1 MYFHYFHKD
10 CLTQAHEHLY
20 GTWFCS
26 CQALLLHLDRGHK
39 GGLPRSAGVSR
50 LVRGSSGV
58 AFHSCFIHLL
68 ITFCQIL
75 WGWNLLSGTGPCMP
89 KGKFFWR
96 VSARA
101 IKPFLSQWKKKF
113 FIWIGWLQFTSN
125 SKCNL
130 VTQEM
135 FSLCLFLAHTHMH
148 TLTPNTHSHTH
159 TPLTHPAHTHTK
171 YTLTPHSCTPTTH
184 SPTMTHSHIHSHRG
198 LHSQSGWYKPW
209 IKGSFFPGE
218 RLSVGGFMCAT
229 GMEGRLR
236 RDKLLRPRWFLSI
249 NKCTYMPLLQ
259 NQK

>member
-26 CQALLLHLDRGHK
+26 CQALLLHLDRGHR

-89 KGKFFWR
+89 KGKLFWR

-159 TPLTHPAHTHTK
+159 TLLWHIQHILTPNIHSHHTVAHPQHIVPPWHTHT
-171 YTLTPHSCTPTTH
+171 YTHTGAYTPSLVDTNPE
-184 SPTMTHSHIHSHRG
+184 SRG
-198 LHSQSGWYKPW
+198 HFSLEKDCLCVVLCVRQEW
-209 IKGSFFPGE
+209 KG
-218 RLSVGGFMCAT
+218 
-229 GMEGRLR
+229 
-236 RDKLLRPRWFLSI
+236 D
-249 NKCTYMPLLQ
+249 
-259 NQK
+259 